1 MIRLG
6 ANPKHAGFMP
16 ACFGFALLLLP
27 ACRQQMAD
35 QPRYEPYEESNFFPD
50 GTSARPIPTGTVA
63 RGHLNEDTLLYQGR
77 VNGEL
82 ATTFPFQI
90 TRSVLEQ
97 GRERYNIFCSPCHDY
112 VGTGNGMAVR
122 RGFRRG
128 PPSFHSDRMRNEPPG
143 HFFDVI
149 SNGFGAMNDYS
160 MQITPRDRWAVVAYI
175 RALQLS
181 QNAPARILN
190 PEDRRELERTR

>member
-1 MIRLG
+1 MIKARRL
-6 ANPKHAGFMP
+6 
-16 ACFGFALLLLP
+16 ACLLFLLLP

-35 QPRYEPYEESNFFPD
+35 QPRYDPYQESSFFPD
-50 GTSARPIPTGTVA
+50 GTSARPIPAGTVA
-63 RGHLNEDTLLYQGR
+63 RGHLNADTLLYQGR
-77 VNGEL
+77 VNGQL

-90 TRSVLEQ
+90 TRQVLEQ

-128 PPSFHSDRMRNEPPG
+128 PPSFHTDRMRNEPPG

-160 MQITPRDRWAVVAYI
+160 MQITPSDRWAVVAYI

-181 QNAPARILN
+181 QNAPASILN
-190 PEDRRELERTR
+190 ADDRRELERTR

>member
-1 MIRLG
+1 
-6 ANPKHAGFMP
+6 
-16 ACFGFALLLLP
+16 
-27 ACRQQMAD
+27 MAD
-35 QPRYEPYEESNFFPD
+35 QPRYDPYQESSFFPD

-63 RGHLNEDTLLYQGR
+63 RGHLNEDNFLYEGR
-77 VNGEL
+77 INGQL
-82 ATTFPFQI
+82 ATTFPFRI
-90 TRSVLEQ
+90 TRQVLEQ

-128 PPSFHSDRMRNEPPG
+128 PQSFHSDRLSNAPPG
-143 HFFDVI
+143 YFFDVI

-160 MQITPRDRWAVVAYI
+160 MQIAPRDRWAIVAYI

-181 QNAPARILN
+181 QNAPESILN
-190 PEDRRELERTR
+190 ADDRRELERTR

>member
-1 MIRLG
+1 MNRPV
-6 ANPKHAGFMP
+6 ANPKHAWFVVL
-16 ACFGFALLLLP
+16 LLLLP

-50 GTSARPIPTGTVA
+50 GTSARPIPVGTVA

-77 VNGEL
+77 VNGQL

-90 TRSVLEQ
+90 TRPVLEQ

-112 VGTGNGMAVR
+112 VGTGNGMVVR

-128 PPSFHSDRMRNEPPG
+128 PPSFHTDHLRNEPPG
-143 HFFDVI
+143 HYFDVI
-149 SNGFGAMNDYS
+149 TNGFGGMNDYS
-160 MQITPRDRWAVVAYI
+160 TQITPRERWAIVAYI

-181 QNAPARILN
+181 QNAPASSLST
-190 PEDRRELERTR
+190 DDQRELERTR